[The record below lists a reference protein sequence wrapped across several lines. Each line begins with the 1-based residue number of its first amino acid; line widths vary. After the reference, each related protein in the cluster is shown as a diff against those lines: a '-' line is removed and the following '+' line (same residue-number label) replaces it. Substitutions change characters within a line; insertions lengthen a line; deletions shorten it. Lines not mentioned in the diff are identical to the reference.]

1 MNKFKINIELKQK
14 LTNAIMKQGQKKTA
28 EKILIKSLKLIQKS
42 NKKNYKNLIKESIIN
57 TTPTFKI
64 NKQSSKRGKRKVKKE
79 IPSFIKKDSLRT
91 MLSVNFLISNSF
103 KNKEL
108 NNFYKKM
115 SQEIIKTSFQKSKS
129 IEQKTEIQKQVL
141 MKKRYLLNFRW

>member
-1 MNKFKINIELKQK
+1 MNKFKNNIELKQK

>member
-14 LTNAIMKQGQKKTA
+14 LTNAIMKQDQKKTD